1 MIRRT
6 YISRCLPAFQGL
18 LLLCL
23 CFLPLF
29 SLSAGNSSGPQEHEE
44 KKQVVLKEIVFIGVE
59 RFEKKELLEYL
70 NMSEN
75 SFWDWTIFV
84 ETSYYNEAYV
94 KRDLQRIVEAY
105 RSFGYFETKV
115 LEFQMDLIDEEDLE
129 GRLTITVEEGK
140 PTFVDSIE
148 FSWNGDDIDTKELEQ
163 SIPLKTKEPFETE
176 RLNQSREELLFRLH
190 DLGYAMAKVEEQ
202 AEIRR
207 DARRAAVRF
216 EVDTGPHCVIDQIRY
231 EGLRMAPAHMV
242 DVEVDFAPG
251 QPYSPNLMHRIEK
264 SVYSM
269 DVFDSV
275 AVIPDKN
282 LNENGKLNLLVR
294 VVESRSQRIKVG
306 PGVGFEPNRWE
317 GRVSM
322 LYTHKSLLPEL
333 TRMDLRVVTGYATLP
348 YPWDIEEHGPVFK
361 LIPTFRKKGLLEK
374 KLVWMLRPSFELN
387 VDEGYKFY
395 TPKLRLGV
403 SRFFFGITLA
413 EISYNLHFFDFFD
426 KSPLLG
432 SNKTLLGR
440 DFRDPY
446 LLSFM
451 EFGYT
456 IYFTDDIFEP
466 QNGLVFALKWDLAGT
481 VLGGHFDYHK
491 FEPEMRAYWKVFSHL
506 QLAFRGATGFAFPFA
521 WKPGIP
527 ISQKFYLG
535 GSDTVRGWGL
545 KRLAPRIEDC
555 DADGSSCS
563 TLPIGGNTMVMGN
576 LEFRFLLVKNL
587 YFVPFFDVGDVQEG
601 ELEYHTDEWSYST
614 GGGIRFASPIG
625 KFRLDF
631 GYRLNTPERF
641 TGEKTWALHF
651 SLGETF

>member
-1 MIRRT
+1 MVLSRKSSFFRA
-6 YISRCLPAFQGL
+6 ISICWL
-18 LLLCL
+18 
-23 CFLPLF
+23 
-29 SLSAGNSSGPQEHEE
+29 LSAVWLVPFWASASNDAAE
-44 KKQVVLKEIVFIGVE
+44 KDEDAKPRIILKKIEFLGVE
-59 RFEKKELLEYL
+59 RFEKDELLEYL

-75 SFWDWTIFV
+75 SFWDWTIFA
-84 ETSYYNEAYV
+84 ETSYFNEAFV
-94 KRDLQRIVEAY
+94 KRDMKRIVEAY
-105 RSFGYFETKV
+105 RSFGYFDTKV
-115 LEFQMDLIDEEDLE
+115 LEYRLDFLDDEALE
-129 GRLTITVEEGK
+129 GKLTVTVEEGD
-140 PTFVDSIE
+140 PAFVDTVE
-148 FSWNGDDIDTKELEQ
+148 FSWTGDEIDREGVEEVVTIREE
-163 SIPLKTKEPFETE
+163 EPFETE

-190 DLGYAMAKVEEQ
+190 SMGYAMAQVHET
-202 AEIRR
+202 ATVRR
-207 DARRAAVRF
+207 DAKRASVRF
-216 EVDTGPHCVIDQIRY
+216 EIDTGPYCVIEHIRY
-231 EGLRMAPAHMV
+231 EGLRMAPAAML

-251 QPYSPNLMHRIEK
+251 QPYSPSLLHRVEK
-264 SVYSM
+264 SVYAM

-275 AVIPDKN
+275 AVIPSKK
-282 LNENGKLNLLVR
+282 LNENGKLDLLVR

-322 LYTHKSLLPEL
+322 LYTHKNLLPGL

-348 YPWDIEEHGPVFK
+348 YPWDISEHGPVFK
-361 LIPTFRKKGLLEK
+361 LIPTFRKKGWLEK

-387 VDEGYKFY
+387 VDEGYKYY
-395 TPKLRLGV
+395 TPKFRVGV

-432 SNKTLLGR
+432 SNRTVLGR

-466 QNGLVFALKWDLAGT
+466 QNGLVFAFKWDLAGT
-481 VLGGHFDYHK
+481 ALLGDFDYHK
-491 FEPEMRAYWKVFSHL
+491 FEPEVRAYWKVFSHL
-506 QLAFRGATGFAFPFA
+506 QMAWRASTGFAFPFA

-555 DADGSSCS
+555 DDDGSSCS
-563 TLPIGGNTMVMGN
+563 TLPVGGNTMVMGN
-576 LEFRFLLVKNL
+576 FELRFLLVKNL

-601 ELEYHTDEWSYST
+601 ELEYHVDQWSYST

-641 TGEKTWALHF
+641 SGEQSWALHF